1 MVVVILG
8 VLAAVAIG
16 AYSRQ
21 VRNAHKTEVIA
32 DLSNLTLRQKTFL
45 GKSGHYAS
53 TTDCEGATCTFPLMS
68 AFATAQGP
76 VKWDVA
82 DAGYTLTGQAD
93 APYFRGGEALHGFD
107 ALQYLPE
114 GGDSWCGYAT
124 ISGHGSADPNG
135 ETDVPPTGS
144 PLLDQEFPAASA
156 GPFIARDWFMSYAL
170 CDFDFDGTYWAFTTT
185 HHSNSVNYA
194 ADNTGTYLENE

>member
-1 MVVVILG
+1 MMVVVILG
-8 VLAAVAIG
+8 VLAAVAVG
-16 AYSRQ
+16 AYTRQ

-68 AFATAQGP
+68 AFAVAQGP
-76 VKWDVA
+76 IKWDVA

-114 GGDSWCGYAT
+114 GG
-124 ISGHGSADPNG
+124 
-135 ETDVPPTGS
+135 
-144 PLLDQEFPAASA
+144 
-156 GPFIARDWFMSYAL
+156 
-170 CDFDFDGTYWAFTTT
+170 
-185 HHSNSVNYA
+185 
-194 ADNTGTYLENE
+194 